1 MSTQAGASKT
11 PLKTSLPSAYAAANA
26 EQSSPYP
33 LPSQEEQDKYLA
45 NRPGV
50 NTRHLGIALQH
61 AQQIQA
67 QKDAEGMILDRIIE
81 LLAIPSSSSAD
92 PAAPS
97 PQDAQLFKSALYPF
111 RPSDYDNLITER
123 NSDALCGYALCP
135 RKNRKD
141 ASAKSGSF
149 RFKYGAK
156 GSGPGGRGRSVDIVP
171 SENLGKWCS
180 DECAERALYIRVQL
194 SESPVWERRADDA
207 GGKNIELL
215 EEGRAKQKQKARA
228 STSASASASTSHA
241 PDEADVTAGLKNLD
255 LHDTG
260 RSQELA
266 RERGDTGVASRQGRV
281 DVQIKEKAH
290 GPQSSASAPQ
300 PRPEDATG
308 GSIEGYVPQERR
320 DRQSTAQ
327 DDGDLLDQI

>member
-1 MSTQAGASKT
+1 MSTQPGSSKT
-11 PLKTSLPSAYAAANA
+11 LLKTSLPSAYAAASA

-33 LPSQEEQDKYLA
+33 LPSQEEQDKYLN
-45 NRPGV
+45 NRPGA
-50 NTRHLGIALQH
+50 NARHLGIALQH

-135 RKNRKD
+135 RKNRSD
-141 ASAKSGSF
+141 ANAQGGSF

-171 SENLGKWCS
+171 SENLEKWCS

-194 SESPVWERRADDA
+194 SESPVWERRADDT

-215 EEGRAKQKQKARA
+215 EEGRAKKQRARL
-228 STSASASASTSHA
+228 SASPSASHA
-241 PDEADVTAGLKNLD
+241 PDEADVTAGIRNLN
-255 LHDTG
+255 LQDTEH
-260 RSQELA
+260 SQELA
-266 RERGDTGVASRQGRV
+266 RERGDTGLAVRQGRV

-290 GPQSSASAPQ
+290 GPQPSASAPQ
-300 PRPEDATG
+300 ARPEDATG
-308 GSIEGYVPQERR
+308 GSIEGYVPQGRR
-320 DRQSTAQ
+320 DKDSTAP
-327 DDGDLLDQI
+327 DEGDMLDQI

>member
-1 MSTQAGASKT
+1 MSTQSGPSKS

-26 EQSSPYP
+26 EQSSPHP
-33 LPSQEEQDKYLA
+33 LPSQEDQDKYLN
-45 NRPGV
+45 NRPGA
-50 NTRHLGIALQH
+50 NARHLGIALQH

-92 PAAPS
+92 PASPS

-135 RKNRKD
+135 RRNRRD
-141 ASAKSGSF
+141 ASAKGGSF

-171 SENLGKWCS
+171 SENMEKWCS

-194 SESPVWERRADDA
+194 SESPVWERRADDT

-215 EEGRAKQKQKARA
+215 EEGRAKQKQKACA
-228 STSASASASTSHA
+228 SASASASRV
-241 PDEADVTAGLKNLD
+241 PDEADVTAGIKNLN
-255 LHDTG
+255 LQETG

-266 RERGDTGVASRQGRV
+266 RERGDTGLASRQGRV
-281 DVQIKEKAH
+281 DVQIKEKSH
-290 GPQSSASAPQ
+290 RPESSSSAPQ

-320 DRQSTAQ
+320 HKESTAQ
-327 DDGDLLDQI
+327 VDGDLLDQI